1 MTNTWLETLG
11 NAVLHHLWQMALLY
25 LLYQWACAG
34 RVKTAANRHRLAILF
49 QLTALILFAVNII
62 WLPGWLTNSGSLSAE
77 VFTPSLLNLLNRLL
91 GVGYGVFTALA
102 LGKQLLAWQQLNR
115 LEALASQKAP
125 LQWRLFV
132 QKHAGWLQV
141 KKEVTIRLCAKA
153 VPATFGWLKPVIL
166 LPVACING
174 LTNCQVEAI
183 LLHELAHIK
192 RADFFWNMVL
202 QVTHVLLY
210 FNPFCRLLQ
219 QDAMNHAE
227 KACDDWVLQFGYNP
241 AEYSE
246 ALLKIAR
253 MEHPA
258 PAYSLAATGKKNSG
272 LYLRIHRMLT
282 GMENNRPSWK
292 MHVAAAAMVIL
303 VWALGMPL
311 PKQVVPATA
320 SANAYKLLQQRYSSF
335 AKPAIAAI
343 PVTAEAAFEKAK
355 PKNSQTAVALT
366 SKATAKTKNKTK
378 LTKNQANPTD
388 ATQATD
394 WLANQPANI
403 TPLFLNTGNLETL
416 KEESPELHQSNGMPA
431 FEQLLEKL
439 ETTHSLENEEW
450 EELVMLI
457 DYYTE
462 LKKALL
468 MAYQKQ
474 QNGPGIRYAKEASTP
489 KTKEILMIV
498 FDEKAGTLAATG
510 VEVRSLPLVIQEDLA
525 GTPGKQVL
533 LVKKKA
539 TRRKVVDL

>member
-1 MTNTWLETLG
+1 MTTTWLETLG
-11 NAVLHHLWQMALLY
+11 NAVLHHLWQMGLLY
-25 LLYQWACAG
+25 LLYRWLCAG
-34 RVKTAANRHRLAILF
+34 RVKTPAGRHKLALSFQLLALLLFAANLLWQPAGVVYPGIAKPQVF
-49 QLTALILFAVNII
+49 APQLLQ
-62 WLPGWLTNSGSLSAE
+62 
-77 VFTPSLLNLLNRLL
+77 LLYRLL
-91 GVGYGVFTALA
+91 GVGYGFFTAVA
-102 LGKQLLAWQQLNR
+102 LGRQIMAWQQLSR
-115 LEALASQKAP
+115 LGSLQAQKAP

-132 QKHAGWLQV
+132 QKHADWLQV
-141 KKEVTIRLCAKA
+141 KKEVTIRLCAKT
-153 VPATFGWLKPVIL
+153 VPVTFGWLKPVIL

-174 LTNCQVEAI
+174 LTNSQVEAI

-219 QDAMNHAE
+219 QDALNCAE

-253 MEHPA
+253 MGHIA

-292 MHVAAAAMVIL
+292 MHVAAAAMVVL

-311 PKQVVPATA
+311 PKHRVSATA
-320 SANAYKLLQQRYSSF
+320 SANAYKLLQQRYSRF
-335 AKPAIAAI
+335 TKPAIAAN
-343 PVTAEAAFEKAK
+343 PVTADAAFQKAK
-355 PKNSQTAVALT
+355 PENSQAAVSLI
-366 SKATAKTKNKTK
+366 SNATANPKNKTK
-378 LTKNQANPTD
+378 LTKNQTTP
-388 ATQATD
+388 ATATD
-394 WLANQPANI
+394 WLATQQVNM
-403 TPLFLNTGNLETL
+403 TPLFLNTGNLETI
-416 KEESPELHQSNGMPA
+416 KEESPELHRSNGMPA

-474 QNGPGIRYAKEASTP
+474 QNGPEMRYAKDAFTP

-539 TRRKVVDL
+539 PRGKVVDL